1 MVPEEAPRPHE
12 ATDFPATGINSL
24 ASFTQRGTARGIDAM
39 VPLVPV
45 LAILMTLAL
54 RDGSSTAALPRWPV
68 FVGIAIAV
76 VYETAFVAWRGQTP
90 GKMLLGVRVARL
102 VDGTTPD
109 RAQSALRSL
118 VPASALSL
126 PGALGIG
133 LYLFVLL
140 MAVPSELR
148 RGIHDQA
155 GGTVVVRSR

>member
-1 MVPEEAPRPHE
+1 MLPDEAPRPQE
-12 ATDFPATGINSL
+12 ATDFPATGVNSL
-24 ASFTQRGTARGIDAM
+24 ASFGQRGTARCIDAM
-39 VPLVPV
+39 IPLVPA
-45 LAILMTLAL
+45 LAILMVLAL
-54 RDGSSTAALPRWPV
+54 RDQPGSGSLPTWPV

-76 VYETAFVAWRGQTP
+76 VYETTFVAWRGQTL

-102 VDGTTPD
+102 LDGTKPD
-109 RAQSALRSL
+109 RSQSALRAL

-126 PGALGIG
+126 PGVLGIG

-148 RGIHDQA
+148 RGIHDHA

>member
-1 MVPEEAPRPHE
+1 MVPEEAPRPQE
-12 ATDFPATGINSL
+12 ATDFPATGVNSL

-39 VPLVPV
+39 IPFIPAVT
-45 LAILMTLAL
+45 ILMVLAL
-54 RDGSSTAALPRWPV
+54 RDGSGSAPLPRWPV

-76 VYETAFVAWRGQTP
+76 VYETAFVAWRGQTL
-90 GKMLLGVRVARL
+90 GKMLLGVRVAQL
-102 VDGTTPD
+102 VNGAKPD
-109 RAQSALRSL
+109 RSQSALRAL

-126 PGALGIG
+126 PGVFGIG

-148 RGIHDQA
+148 RGIHDHA